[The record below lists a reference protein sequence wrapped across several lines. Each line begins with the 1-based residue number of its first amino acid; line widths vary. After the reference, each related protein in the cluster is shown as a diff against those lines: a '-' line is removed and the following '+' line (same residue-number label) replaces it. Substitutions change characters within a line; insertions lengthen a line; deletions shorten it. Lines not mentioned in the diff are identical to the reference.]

1 MGSIASWPW
10 QPWPPIVVV
19 KKETRT
25 RRQLA
30 VVAERITRVVRG
42 LWPDRNPLR
51 RTLDRV
57 EGALVGGVTI
67 AFLAGA
73 PFAAAA
79 AWQATYSYG
88 ARRAHVQQAAW
99 HRVPAVLLTSAPSTG
114 DGYQATV
121 RARWRAPDGRRRTGS
136 IPAPP
141 VARPGATVM
150 LWVDATGRL
159 TGPPLQPS
167 QVQGQAVLAAVFAT
181 LGVGLLVLC
190 AGQLAH
196 YLLERRRL
204 AAWDAEWRATG
215 PQWTR
220 RR

>member
-1 MGSIASWPW
+1 
-10 QPWPPIVVV
+10 VVV
-19 KKETRT
+19 KKETRM

-57 EGALVGGVTI
+57 EGALVGRVAI

-88 ARRAHVQQAAW
+88 ARTAHVQQAAW
-99 HRVPAVLLTSAPSTG
+99 HRVPAVLLTSVPSTG
-114 DGYQATV
+114 EGYQATV
-121 RARWRAPDGRRRTGS
+121 RARWRAPDGRRRTGP

-141 VARPGATVM
+141 VARPGVNYG
-150 LWVDATGRL
+150 L
-159 TGPPLQPS
+159 PLPA
-167 QVQGQAVLAAVFAT
+167 GAVACLRFK
-181 LGVGLLVLC
+181 LPR
-190 AGQLAH
+190 AGQPLTP
-196 YLLERRRL
+196 
-204 AAWDAEWRATG
+204 WRGRPWMVTVNRSGRPAPVG
-215 PQWTR
+215 SS
-220 RR
+220 